1 LAEQVRKQAEP
12 ERWSI
17 NAVIRLA
24 IETSLRRDRA
34 DGLSR

>member
-24 IETSLRRDRA
+24 IETRFAETGRM
-34 DGLSR
+34 G